1 MISIDQSMISIY
13 IYSWPENPPAV
24 VSSMFFPANQTSM
37 TRLGFSSLPEGTQ
50 IEKDRKRCGKPIF
63 DGLSHPFMV
72 ILGDGL

>member
-1 MISIDQSMISIY
+1 
-13 IYSWPENPPAV
+13 
-24 VSSMFFPANQTSM
+24 M